1 MTELE
6 IKNLLDEQTSS
17 LIKSLILEENIEV
30 FKYLNQYYQQ
40 FLNDIQLR

>member
-1 MTELE
+1 VTELE